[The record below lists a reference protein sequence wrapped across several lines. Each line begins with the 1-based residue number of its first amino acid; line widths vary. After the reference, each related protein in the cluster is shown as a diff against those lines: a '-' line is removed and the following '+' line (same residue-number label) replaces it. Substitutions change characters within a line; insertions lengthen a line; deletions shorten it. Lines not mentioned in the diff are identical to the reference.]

1 MKYSF
6 KTFAI
11 VVLLSFAIPEAIASE
26 EDLIT
31 PPEGGNQIVAFDQD
45 LPLQFQSQ
53 NVEAT
58 GRWAAAKDMP
68 FKEVYRIESDT
79 RFSDPKNMQL
89 SIPLAASI
97 RKGDVLLLSF
107 WVHRPRAGGQPN
119 NIYLSIGD
127 KDAPAIYENQ
137 LSAYRV
143 WKQHVR
149 SFIAPRD
156 CDSTDAAIHF
166 DLGEAGKIAEIAAIQ
181 LINYGPD
188 RDPATLPRSTVNY
201 PGRSPDAQWRKEA
214 LKRIEEIRKGEI
226 AVKVVDAL
234 GEPVIDANVE
244 IAMQQHAFGFGNAVN
259 SEMLGA
265 EKKDFPI
272 RPKGKA
278 TVKWEDAQ
286 KYREVVKKYFDRVT
300 FESEL
305 RPANWQAM
313 KKGNPAWQ
321 RKHRIL
327 MTQTLPWL
335 QENNIDARGH
345 YIAWAPMD
353 FNAIE
358 KQFLG
363 KPKEHRAWLWDHMAD
378 VLP

>member
-89 SIPLAASI
+89 SIPLAVSI

-107 WVHRPRAGGQPN
+107 WVNRPRAGGQPN

-156 CDSTDAAIHF
+156 CDSTDAGHSFRFSAKPERLPKSPLCNSSTTALIAI
-166 DLGEAGKIAEIAAIQ
+166 
-181 LINYGPD
+181 
-188 RDPATLPRSTVNY
+188 RPRSLDRPSITQGV
-201 PGRSPDAQWRKEA
+201 RQTLS
-214 LKRIEEIRKGEI
+214 GE
-226 AVKVVDAL
+226 
-234 GEPVIDANVE
+234 
-244 IAMQQHAFGFGNAVN
+244 
-259 SEMLGA
+259 
-265 EKKDFPI
+265 
-272 RPKGKA
+272 
-278 TVKWEDAQ
+278 
-286 KYREVVKKYFDRVT
+286 
-300 FESEL
+300 
-305 RPANWQAM
+305 
-313 KKGNPAWQ
+313 
-321 RKHRIL
+321 RKH
-327 MTQTLPWL
+327 
-335 QENNIDARGH
+335 
-345 YIAWAPMD
+345 
-353 FNAIE
+353 
-358 KQFLG
+358 
-363 KPKEHRAWLWDHMAD
+363 
-378 VLP
+378 